1 MPSQALSDRLLA
13 VLPDDLRP
21 QAAQRLAASGPVLR
35 RLLAGLYG
43 ERADFDA
50 WLGDLM
56 ATLGQLYAERSPE
69 LRALDLQ
76 RAAQPDWFLNQRMLG
91 YCAYVQNFG
100 GDLNGVAGRIPYLEE
115 LGVSYLHLL
124 PFLRPRAGEN
134 DGGFAVTSFDEVD
147 PALGTNA
154 DLHALTTRL
163 RAAGISLCS
172 DFILNHVADDNEW
185 ALAAKAGDARA
196 RAMFHVF
203 PDRDLPD
210 RHERT
215 LGQVFP
221 QVAPGNFTYVE
232 AMGGWVWTTFY
243 PYQWDM
249 NWSNP
254 DVFSAMAA
262 AMLRLANRGIEVF
275 RLDSTAFLWKRE
287 GTNSMNQPE
296 AHQLLQALRAIVDI
310 VAPGV
315 LLKAE
320 AIVPTRELPA
330 YLGSA
335 DVPECHI
342 AYHSSLMAAGWVAL
356 AEQSTGVLRE
366 VIGNT
371 PSLPPAATWL
381 SYVRCHDDIGWNVL
395 RAEADAAA
403 VAPARAGADIAGAA
417 PAKPGAPEGSA
428 ARLAAVARF
437 FSGAEGSYASGAAF
451 QSTDPNAAHGSNGM
465 AASLAGLQTA
475 NSEEECVL
483 ALRRLLLLHGLALS
497 FGALPVLYM
506 GDELAME
513 NDDSYLDCP
522 QHAMDSRW
530 LQRPVFDE
538 QRWKHR
544 YDKTSA
550 PGLMY
555 QGLADLIRA
564 RRQQDAL
571 AANAPRTLLADA
583 PDGVL
588 ALARGERFLTL
599 MNFSGQWQDYPLQ
612 GVWRDCAATAGADGG
627 NVGAKAGASVGDRT
641 DGHIGDTL
649 ALAPYAMHWLVRE

>member
-1 MPSQALSDRLLA
+1 MPSKVFSDRLLA
-13 VLPDDLRP
+13 VLSDDLRP
-21 QAAQRLAASGPVLR
+21 QAAQRLTAAEPVLR

-56 ATLGQLYAERSPE
+56 ASLGALYAARPAE
-69 LRALDLQ
+69 LRALDAQ
-76 RAAQPDWFLNQRMLG
+76 RAAQPEWFLSQRMLG

-100 GDLNGVAGRIPYLEE
+100 GDLNGVAARIPYLRE

-124 PFLRPRAGEN
+124 PFLRPREGEN
-134 DGGFAVTSFDEVD
+134 DGGFAVSSFDEVD
-147 PALGTNA
+147 PALGSNA
-154 DLHALTTRL
+154 DLDALTAQL
-163 RAAGISLCS
+163 REAGISLCS
-172 DFILNHVADDNEW
+172 DFILNHVADDHAW
-185 ALAAKAGDARA
+185 AQAAKAGDAGG

-203 PDRDLPD
+203 PDRAMPD
-210 RHERT
+210 RYERT

-221 QVAPGNFTYVE
+221 QVAPGNFSFVE
-232 AMGGWVWTTFY
+232 ALDGWAWTTFY
-243 PYQWDM
+243 PYQWDL
-249 NWSNP
+249 NYANP
-254 DVFSAMAA
+254 AVFAEMAGA
-262 AMLRLANRGIEVF
+262 LLRLANRGIEVF

-335 DVPECHI
+335 AAPECHI

-356 AEQSTGVLRE
+356 AEQDTGVLRE
-366 VIGNT
+366 VIRNT
-371 PSLPPAATWL
+371 PALPAAATWL

-395 RAEADAAA
+395 RAEAS
-403 VAPARAGADIAGAA
+403 AD
-417 PAKPGAPEGSA
+417 GSDST
-428 ARLAAVARF
+428 ARLARVARF
-437 FSGAEGSYASGAAF
+437 FSGAEGSYAIGAAF

-465 AASLAGLQTA
+465 AASLTGLQSSAT
-475 NSEEECVL
+475 EEERTL
-483 ALRRLLLLHGLALS
+483 ALRRMLLLHGLALS

-513 NDDSYLDCP
+513 NDYSYLHRP

-530 LQRPVFDE
+530 LQRPVFDQ

-544 YDKTSA
+544 YDVSTV
-550 PGLMY
+550 PGAMH
-555 QGLADLIRA
+555 QALAKLVRIRS
-564 RRQQDAL
+564 RHDAL
-571 AANAPRTLLADA
+571 AANAPRALLADA
-583 PDGVL
+583 PEGML

-599 MNFSGQWQDYPLQ
+599 MNFSGQAQTYALQDA
-612 GVWRDCAATAGADGG
+612 WHDCVAEQATSG
-627 NVGAKAGASVGDRT
+627 
-641 DGHIGDTL
+641 TL
-649 ALAPYAMHWLVRE
+649 VLEPYAMCWLERE